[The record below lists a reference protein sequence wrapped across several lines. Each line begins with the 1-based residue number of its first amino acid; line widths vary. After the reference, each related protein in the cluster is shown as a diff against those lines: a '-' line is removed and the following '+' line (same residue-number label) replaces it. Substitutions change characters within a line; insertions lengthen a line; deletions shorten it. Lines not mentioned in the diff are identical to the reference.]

1 MSESSSSVQPA
12 GAQRG
17 MPRPV
22 LWLLLVIS
30 AVLNLVTSNIGIN
43 IFIGIGF
50 GLATLACAAALVV
63 DHYRHRRP

>member
-1 MSESSSSVQPA
+1 MSELSRSVLPT
-12 GAQRG
+12 GAQRR

-30 AVLNLVTSNIGIN
+30 AVLNIVTSNIGIN